1 MLFEK
6 ILWPYDWV
14 YENWPYAA
22 PKKKFTGSTDL
33 KISLFLF
40 VCWITWSFF
49 SNAKILLFSGIKFT
63 IDQSF
68 DMITWLSWI
77 AIGVL
82 AVWFDNIG
90 HNISVLYLN
99 INFIF
104 SEKDFSSEK
113 ISKREK
119 TPREATCFSNYELGS
134 SLKPEWIKTFK
145 TSIHQKGVNPFRF
158 VNSWLLMRGSS

>member
-1 MLFEK
+1 MQK
-6 ILWPYDWV
+6 ILSAYKLRKRKCWGKPRNWFHLWV
-14 YENWPYAA
+14 IV
-22 PKKKFTGSTDL
+22 KKFKKIRNL
-33 KISLFLF
+33 KILFF
-40 VCWITWSFF
+40 W
-49 SNAKILLFSGIKFT
+49 GIKFEN
-63 IDQSF
+63 DQSLN
-68 DMITWLSWI
+68 MITWLSWI